1 MEGYIG
7 DFNNMVRDLWQIM
20 GDIGVEVLPYVPVV
34 YAGLDDKGGEL
45 LAGVKNWIEWVS
57 EQKGRRSIGEL
68 AKTGGTETGWRES
81 SNVIHIQ
88 AELCEHD
95 KQGKRKGGGGA
106 GLEE

>member
-1 MEGYIG
+1 MPRTICQGKNCSSCQ
-7 DFNNMVRDLWQIM
+7 DLFVR
-20 GDIGVEVLPYVPVV
+20 
-34 YAGLDDKGGEL
+34 AG
-45 LAGVKNWIEWVS
+45 KNWIEWVS

-106 GLEE
+106 GMEE